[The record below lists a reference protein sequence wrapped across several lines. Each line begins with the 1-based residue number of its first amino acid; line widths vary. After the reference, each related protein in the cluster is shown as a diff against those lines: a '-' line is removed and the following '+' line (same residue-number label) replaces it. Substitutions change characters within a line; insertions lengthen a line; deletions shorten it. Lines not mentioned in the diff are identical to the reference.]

1 MNEVSTLEGWR
12 EYVDASYERPL
23 AVGREELAAMS
34 FGDRALYNVARARY
48 SQAGAFVKT
57 PLYRAF
63 QRAARERIY
72 LNQNRRVGK
81 LGLIISGEPGQ
92 GKTTTLLEIGKEH
105 ELRRRQTKHPVAAD
119 GKIPVSYVAV
129 PAQCTAKALLQEFA
143 RFFGLPTLNRM
154 TYGTLLDMV
163 ANAMRRCSTE
173 LVLIDDV
180 HHLDL
185 RYRQNVEASDMLK
198 QLSERCGG
206 TFVYAGI
213 AVEDTGLLSG
223 TREGQ
228 IRKRFELH
236 AAGPFQISNKQ
247 GQSDWGDLLL
257 AIEDSLCLLQQRP
270 GSILT
275 VAKAL
280 HRLTNGEIGLLKDL
294 LQLAAY
300 RAIDGGDEELDLAE
314 FEREVERRQSGKQS
328 ALL

>member
-12 EYVDASYERPL
+12 EYVEASYERPL
-23 AVGREELAAMS
+23 PLGLDELAAMT
-34 FGDRALYNVARARY
+34 FGDRAIYNVARARY

-57 PLYRAF
+57 PQYRAF
-63 QRAARERIY
+63 QRATRERVY
-72 LNQNRRVGK
+72 LNQSRRVGK
-81 LGLIISGEPGQ
+81 LGLILSGEPGQ
-92 GKTTTLLEIGKEH
+92 GKTTTLLEVGKEH
-105 ELRRRQTKHPVAAD
+105 ELRRRHTNHPVAAD
-119 GKIPVSYVAV
+119 GNIPVIYVAV

-143 RFFGLPTLNRM
+143 RFFALPTLTRM
-154 TYGTLLDMV
+154 TYGALLDMV
-163 ANAMRRCSTE
+163 ANAMRRCGTE

-213 AVEDTGLLSG
+213 AVETTGLLSG

-236 AAGPFQISNKQ
+236 TASPFKISSKQ

-257 AIEDSLCLLQQRP
+257 AVEDSLCLLKQRP
-270 GSILT
+270 GAILAA
-275 VAKAL
+275 AKAL
-280 HRLTNGEIGLLKDL
+280 HRLANGEIGLLKDS

-300 RAIDGGDEELDLAE
+300 RAIEEGSEELDLAE
-314 FEREVERRQSGKQS
+314 FEHEVERRQANKQS
-328 ALL
+328 ARL